1 MAICPSKNSLRPDFL
16 SIFDQIARLV
26 AGRVAYFSRLPIA
39 QAYSSYV
46 KITLSSGG
54 KIDQFFVAAP
64 DATAANFEGAKPQ
77 CIRPG
82 TRVQKNP
89 GVAQRSAPVGVGHSV
104 LSAAVRPQPP
114 QHALGGRSA
123 AQNRQRRRHRLR
135 GALPRVII
143 KTFRQFCLDTIG
155 LFVLKADFETLRF
168 VSTRP
173 HGTHQIAVENAA
185 GSASK
190 ARLRELGRDSGRT
203 FTCSNQ

>member
-82 TRVQKNP
+82 TRVQKKSMGSSAVSARGRRAFRP
-89 GVAQRSAPVGVGHSV
+89 ERCGAPAAAAARPRRSKRRPEPPAP
-104 LSAAVRPQPP
+104 PP
-114 QHALGGRSA
+114 
-123 AQNRQRRRHRLR
+123 
-135 GALPRVII
+135 P
-143 KTFRQFCLDTIG
+143 
-155 LFVLKADFETLRF
+155 
-168 VSTRP
+168 P
-173 HGTHQIAVENAA
+173 A
-185 GSASK
+185 GCASASHYQNIP
-190 ARLRELGRDSGRT
+190 AILLRHDWT
-203 FTCSNQ
+203 FCVESRF